1 MTTEIVTYAD
11 SVTGAD
17 VELSVD
23 KIKEGL
29 CPLATNQEAV
39 MFLELCRHMGL
50 NPWIK
55 DAYLIKYDDKRP
67 ATMVVGKDAFTKRA
81 DSNPH
86 FAGIESGVI
95 VQMGDKLEYRKGTLV
110 LKGET
115 IVGGWAKVAR
125 SDRKIDI
132 DTTVTFDEYNTKRGV
147 WNNMPAVMIEKCA
160 IVKALRSAFPATFS
174 GMYDSSEMREIRMDE
189 QGEIVLDGDGP
200 VIVEDSPRPAPR
212 VKKVDH
218 RKSHAGNPD
227 PNCVDCQNDVAVD
240 MTQVVRDEMQTK
252 LDQIEAEEPTPTAQE
267 RDAANGELTVAA
279 NRTDLFAAADQMQAE
294 AEAIKMAAEI
304 VMVEE
309 DEGGPTCQGSVLEYD
324 EPTPC
329 VKENHGDGIWEVTTN
344 DATQEQRWA
353 HQYTYML
360 NGKERT
366 GWCIYTGDI
375 PVPSAA

>member
-1 MTTEIVTYAD
+1 MECGGSQSLSVYIKDDMTTEIVRFAD

-29 CPLATNQEAV
+29 CPMATNQEAV

-50 NPWIK
+50 NPWVK

-110 LKGET
+110 LKGEV

-125 SDRKIDI
+125 SDRKIDM

-174 GMYDSSEMREIRMDE
+174 GMYDTAEMREIQMDE
-189 QGEIVLDGDGP
+189 QGEILLDAKGP
-200 VIVEDSPRPAPR
+200 VVVEDAPRPAP
-212 VKKVDH
+212 
-218 RKSHAGNPD
+218 
-227 PNCVDCQNDVAVD
+227 
-240 MTQVVRDEMQTK
+240 
-252 LDQIEAEEPTPTAQE
+252 TAQA
-267 RDAANGELTVAA
+267 RDAANGDSTVAV
-279 NRTDLFAAADQMQAE
+279 NRTALHAAAAQMQAE
-294 AEAIKMAAEI
+294 AEAIKMAAEV

-309 DEGGPTCQGSVLEYD
+309 DEVRPTCQGSVLEYE

-329 VKENHGDGIWEVTTN
+329 VKDGHGAGIYTVHEN
-344 DATQEQRWA
+344 DATGARRWA
-353 HQYTYML
+353 HQYPYQL
-360 NGKERT
+360 NGKRVW
-366 GWCIYTGDI
+366 GWCIYEGDI

>member
-1 MTTEIVTYAD
+1 MTTEIVRFAD

-29 CPLATNQEAV
+29 CPMATNQEAV

-50 NPWIK
+50 NPWVK

-110 LKGET
+110 LKGEV

-125 SDRKIDI
+125 SDRKIDM

-160 IVKALRSAFPATFS
+160 IVKALGRRSRPLSLVCMARRRCGNSRWTSRGKFSWTPKARWSLKMRPARFHRSRILTQTSRPTKTSQTLSATIARMTQSKRHFRPRNVTPPMANRPWLLTAQTFLPPPTRWKTKS
-174 GMYDSSEMREIRMDE
+174 GRRAREASWNMRN
-189 QGEIVLDGDGP
+189 
-200 VIVEDSPRPAPR
+200 PRPASRMATATAYIRCMKTTQPER
-212 VKKVDH
+212 V
-218 RKSHAGNPD
+218 AGRTN
-227 PNCVDCQNDVAVD
+227 
-240 MTQVVRDEMQTK
+240 T
-252 LDQIEAEEPTPTAQE
+252 
-267 RDAANGELTVAA
+267 LT
-279 NRTDLFAAADQMQAE
+279 
-294 AEAIKMAAEI
+294 
-304 VMVEE
+304 
-309 DEGGPTCQGSVLEYD
+309 S
-324 EPTPC
+324 
-329 VKENHGDGIWEVTTN
+329 
-344 DATQEQRWA
+344 
-353 HQYTYML
+353 
-360 NGKERT
+360 
-366 GWCIYTGDI
+366 
-375 PVPSAA
+375 

>member
-1 MTTEIVTYAD
+1 MECGGSQSLSVYIKDDMTTEIVRFAD

-29 CPLATNQEAV
+29 CPMATNQEAV

-50 NPWIK
+50 NPWVK

-110 LKGET
+110 LKGEV

-125 SDRKIDI
+125 SDRKIDM

-174 GMYDSSEMREIRMDE
+174 GMYDTAEMREIQMDE
-189 QGEIVLDGDGP
+189 QGEILLDAKGP
-200 VIVEDSPRPAPR
+200 VVVEDAPRPVPQ
-212 VKKVDH
+212 VK
-218 RKSHAGNPD
+218 NID
-227 PNCVDCQNDVAVD
+227 PNKPTHKDQPAPECYDCQDD
-240 MTQVVRDEMQTK
+240 
-252 LDQIEAEEPTPTAQE
+252 AEQAALSAQE
-267 RDAANGELTVAA
+267 RDAANGESTVAV
-279 NRTDLFAAADQMQAE
+279 NRTDLLAAADQMQAE
-294 AEAIKMAAEI
+294 AEAIKMAAEV

-309 DEGGPTCQGSVLEYD
+309 DEVRPTCQGSVLEYE

-329 VKENHGDGIWEVTTN
+329 VKDGHGDGIYTVHEN
-344 DATQEQRWA
+344 DATGARRWA
-353 HQYTYML
+353 HQYPYQL
-360 NGKERT
+360 NGKRVW
-366 GWCIYTGDI
+366 GWCIYEGDI